1 MTFAGQV
8 VVATSIKKDNELS
21 IVIYNSLTCKDEN
34 YTRDQMKGF
43 VWYVSL
49 CISFTSNYNMP
60 N

>member
-8 VVATSIKKDNELS
+8 VVATSIKKGNELS

-34 YTRDQMKGF
+34 YTRDQMKDF
-43 VWYVSL
+43 VWYVLLSIKL
-49 CISFTSNYNMP
+49 TSNYNMP